1 MPYSSPFANRT
12 LHLRYFTYSPLTSLS
27 YQVLIDAD
35 MIKDSQKLPN
45 KLLGALEQTLQ
56 GKVKPMITQCSIR
69 HLYTSDA
76 SNAAT
81 KTAWIETAKSF
92 ERRRCN
98 HHELPEPLTTIECLS
113 EVVDPKSSGTNK
125 HRYVVASQDQ
135 EVRAKMRTIAGVPLI
150 YINRSVMIM
159 EPMAAKTEEI
169 REQGERDKVRA
180 GLKGRRGNVDLAG
193 SKRKRDEEEDGAE
206 DAGETAPD
214 EAVQV
219 QGEPASKA
227 KKRKGPKG
235 PNPLAVK
242 KPKKR
247 PVQADAEAERKAIR
261 NATKEDPQVVEKA
274 LDAET
279 AASTEVNADPQA
291 PVKKKRRR
299 KHKSGGEGLAATPG
313 DDAADVAA
321 GDS

>member
-193 SKRKRDEEEDGAE
+193 SKRKRDEEED
-206 DAGETAPD
+206 
-214 EAVQV
+214 
-219 QGEPASKA
+219 EPASKA